1 MSHDHHHPAVT
12 SYHRA
17 FAIGISLNLIFV
29 IVEAGYGFYA
39 GSLALLADAGH
50 NLSDVLSLLLAWG
63 AIFLATKAATK
74 ARTYGYR
81 KVTILAA
88 LMSSVALFIALG
100 AMSWEAINRLFE
112 PQPVAGGIVIVVA
125 MIGVVINTVTALLFM
140 RGQKHDL
147 NIRAAFLHMAADAGV
162 SLGVVIAGVIMLYSE
177 NFWIDPL
184 ITLLIVIVV
193 FLASWGLLR
202 ESMNQIIDS
211 VPESVDIDAIT
222 AYLQGLD
229 SVQGIHDL
237 HIWAISSSEVALTVH
252 LLVDTQQI
260 ENEFLHNIQHHLQQQ
275 FGISH
280 STIQI
285 ERDEDQSLCLLNR
298 EHCH

>member
-29 IVEAGYGFYA
+29 IIEAGYGFYA

-222 AYLQGLD
+222 AYLQGLA

-285 ERDEDQSLCLLNR
+285 ERDEDQSLCMLNR
-298 EHCH
+298 ELCH